1 MFKVFVVVFLIFGT
15 VVGSGFSSG
24 KEIMVFFSRF
34 GVLSYLYILIAG
46 FFFFL
51 LFYFFLNYGKKI
63 SKFLDKS
70 KLINL
75 VVAFISLIFCASMF
89 AGIKSLFEYL
99 PSWLYIASLV
109 GLILV
114 CVIITFKGLKGFEK
128 LNLILMPTTSIIFLI
143 VLFYALSIS
152 SNFSF
157 ETNSWAGFLYSP
169 LYVALNTSMSGLVI
183 AKVGEGL
190 SKKQTFFASLFSVLL
205 LLVFLLLGNFVLQ
218 RNSESY
224 ISEMPFLYLM
234 RDNSFMFVLA
244 YIVVLVGCFTTLISQ
259 CLTLKSFFEN
269 LVKNQFC
276 VSLVSVLI
284 PFFISALGFSQI
296 ISFLYPI
303 CSVLGIF
310 VLICVIFSEI
320 SKGSGN
326 ELTRGK
332 NHFW

>member
-1 MFKVFVVVFLIFGT
+1 
-15 VVGSGFSSG
+15 
-24 KEIMVFFSRF
+24 MVFFSRF
-34 GVLSYLYILIAG
+34 GVLSYLYIILAG
-46 FFFFL
+46 FLFFL
-51 LFYFFLNYGKKI
+51 LFYFFLTHGKKI
-63 SKFLDKS
+63 AKFLERT
-70 KLINL
+70 KLLNFVI
-75 VVAFISLIFCASMF
+75 AFISLIFCASMF
-89 AGIKSLFEYL
+89 AGIKSLFEYF
-99 PSWLYIASLV
+99 PTWLYILSVVLLV
-109 GLILV
+109 LG
-114 CVIITFKGLKGFEK
+114 CVVITLKGIKGFER
-128 LNLILMPTTSIIFLI
+128 LNLILMPATSIVFLV

-152 SNFSF
+152 SNFSIS
-157 ETNSWAGFLYSP
+157 TSSWAGFLYSP